1 MLRVSFYAVQIL
13 IIASLWCSGMSAAA
27 EPADVGSVNSVVIP
41 TELKVVK
48 LYGAGGFAEL
58 DAYQSGFFVSADGH
72 ILTVWSTVLDVD
84 KVVVV
89 SSDGSR
95 SEAELLGMDPNLEIA
110 ILATGQKTNH
120 FFDLSEAI
128 EAPVGTRVLALSNL
142 FGIATGN
149 EMSSIQRGVIMA
161 STQLNASRGSFESV
175 YQGLV
180 YVIDAMTNNP
190 GAAGGALINLQGQ
203 LVGMLGKEL
212 QDANAKT
219 WLNYAIPI
227 SVLRPSVNDIIEGN
241 SIKRKPNGR
250 TASDRPHSLDQLGL
264 VMVPNV
270 LSKTPAYVDTVQP
283 DSVAQRAGLHND
295 DLLLFI
301 NSIRIASLADL
312 EDELTYIDRADQFA
326 LVVQRGNEIKQIVV
340 AP

>member
-110 ILATGQKTNH
+110 ILATG
-120 FFDLSEAI
+120 
-128 EAPVGTRVLALSNL
+128 
-142 FGIATGN
+142 
-149 EMSSIQRGVIMA
+149 
-161 STQLNASRGSFESV
+161 
-175 YQGLV
+175 
-180 YVIDAMTNNP
+180 
-190 GAAGGALINLQGQ
+190 
-203 LVGMLGKEL
+203 
-212 QDANAKT
+212 
-219 WLNYAIPI
+219 
-227 SVLRPSVNDIIEGN
+227 
-241 SIKRKPNGR
+241 
-250 TASDRPHSLDQLGL
+250 
-264 VMVPNV
+264 
-270 LSKTPAYVDTVQP
+270 
-283 DSVAQRAGLHND
+283 
-295 DLLLFI
+295 
-301 NSIRIASLADL
+301 
-312 EDELTYIDRADQFA
+312 
-326 LVVQRGNEIKQIVV
+326 
-340 AP
+340 